1 MSAIPSLLRVMT
13 LRGADAII
21 IDAGKTPLLRRRGN
35 LEPLTT
41 GAIDEAT
48 LLGFLQSLTPSE
60 TVDRPTQKVTRRFA
74 AEGGHTY
81 EITLEPTAVGLRLM
95 AKAVAATASTG
106 ATAPA
111 PSTLL
116 AHTPPIS
123 VAASAAMTSLAVHA
137 ANAASAANSVPA
149 RTEINQA
156 AIKQQLAAV
165 LNSALQAARL
175 ARASDVWVSSA
186 APPRMRVAGTMR
198 ELGDHDPIDQTA
210 LTALITALVTPHGG
224 HYDLALGFGDQR
236 ARVNVFAHL
245 DGVAAAIRLIAD
257 EPPTLAQLELPA
269 ELAKI
274 AELRDGLVLFCGPT
288 GSGKSTSLAAIVA
301 HLDATRA
308 AHIVTLEDPIEY
320 RFRPRHG
327 LIHQREIGTH
337 CTSFASGLRAA
348 LRESPDVILLGELR
362 DRDTIAAALTAA
374 ETGHLVVATLHAPN
388 AAVAVDRIIDAFP
401 ESQARAVRHQLA
413 AVLRTVVTQYLL
425 PRRNGGRVAAV
436 EYVPVNAAIANIIR
450 KGELQTLP
458 TAVASGR
465 DAGMIALERS
475 LARLVELGQ
484 VSSAEAKRISTDTD
498 LMNSLLPKGR

>member
-13 LRGADAII
+13 LRGADAMII
-21 IDAGKTPLLRRRGN
+21 ESGKTPLLRRRGN

-48 LLGFLQSLTPSE
+48 LLGFLQSLTPNE
-60 TVDRPTQKVTRRFA
+60 PVDRPTQKITRRFT
-74 AEGGHTY
+74 AEGGLVY
-81 EITLEPTAVGLRLM
+81 EIALEPTAVGLRFM
-95 AKAVAATASTG
+95 AKAVAATPVAV
-106 ATAPA
+106 APA
-111 PSTLL
+111 PATLL
-116 AHTPPIS
+116 AQPQTIS
-123 VAASAAMTSLAVHA
+123 PAASAAMMSLAMHA
-137 ANAASAANSVPA
+137 TPATGAGHSPPA
-149 RTEINQA
+149 RSDRDEA

-165 LNSALQAARL
+165 LSSAVQAARV

-186 APPRMRVAGTMR
+186 APPRMRVAGNVR
-198 ELGDHDPIDQTA
+198 ELGDHDAIDQAA
-210 LTALITALVTPHGG
+210 LTALITALVAPHGG
-224 HYDLALGFGDQR
+224 HYDLALTFGEQR

-245 DGVAAAIRLIAD
+245 DGVAAAVRLIAD
-257 EPPTLAQLELPA
+257 EPPTLAQLELPT

-288 GSGKSTSLAAIVA
+288 GSGKSTSLAALVA

-337 CTSFASGLRAA
+337 CDSFASGLRAA

-374 ETGHLVVATLHAPN
+374 ETGHLVLATLHAPN

-425 PRRNGGRVAAV
+425 PRRNGGRVAAI

-450 KGELQTLP
+450 KGELQTLA
-458 TAVASGR
+458 TAVSSGR

-484 VSSAEAKRISTDTD
+484 VSLSEAKRIGADTD

>member
-13 LRGADAII
+13 LRGADAMI

-41 GAIDEAT
+41 GAIDEVT
-48 LLGFLQSLTPSE
+48 LLGFLQSLTPNE
-60 TVDRPTQKVTRRFA
+60 PVERPSQKVTRRFV

-81 EITLEPTAVGLRLM
+81 EIAIEPTALGLRFM
-95 AKAVAATASTG
+95 AKTVAATPPPH
-106 ATAPA
+106 APA
-111 PSTLL
+111 TLL
-116 AHTPPIS
+116 SPSPPMS
-123 VAASAAMTSLAVHA
+123 AAASAAMTSLAAHTTMP
-137 ANAASAANSVPA
+137 ASATPGLPA
-149 RTEINQA
+149 RPEYNEA

-165 LNSALQAARL
+165 LSSALYAARS
-175 ARASDVWVSSA
+175 AHASDLWVSSA
-186 APPRMRVAGTMR
+186 AAPRMRVAGHVR

-210 LTALITALVTPHGG
+210 LTTLITALVTPHGG
-224 HYDLALGFGDQR
+224 HFDLALVVGEQR
-236 ARVNVFAHL
+236 VRVNVFAHL

-257 EPPTLAQLELPA
+257 EPPTLAQLELPD
-269 ELAKI
+269 EIAKI
-274 AELRDGLVLFCGPT
+274 SELREGLVLFCGPT

-320 RFRPRHG
+320 RFRARHG
-327 LIHQREIGTH
+327 IIHQREIGTH
-337 CTSFASGLRAA
+337 CDAFASGLRAA

-362 DRDTIAAALTAA
+362 DPETIAAALTAA
-374 ETGHLVVATLHAPN
+374 ETGHLVLATLHAPN
-388 AAVAVDRIIDAFP
+388 AAVAIDRIIDAFP

-413 AVLRTVVTQYLL
+413 AVLRTVVTQYLV
-425 PRRNGGRVAAV
+425 PRRNGGRVAAI

-458 TAVASGR
+458 TAIVSGR

-484 VSSAEAKRISTDTD
+484 VSASEAKRIGADPD